1 MIYLIP
7 AAGKATRFPRDKWGF
22 KPLIMVEGKTLIEYS
37 IRSLDL
43 RHNDIL
49 IIVVLTS
56 VHVIEIEK
64 VLQALQIPCVWEI
77 IVLEN
82 ETSGQAATVYEVV
95 SRFNSHQDL
104 IIHNCDT
111 AMNFTGVD
119 LNLNCAGWMLLFMSN
134 LPQLSYADID
144 DYGNVSKTAEK
155 QVISNFASTGT
166 YYFESTKTYKKYYQQ
181 SQFHSGEHYISPIY
195 NTMISDN
202 LKVRGFL
209 AQNVFILGTPSELQ
223 SNAGILKEQWV
234 PKW

>member
-22 KPLIMVEGKTLIEYS
+22 KPLIMLDGKTLIEYS
-37 IRSLDL
+37 IRSLNL
-43 RHNDIL
+43 KHNDIL

-56 VHVIEIEK
+56 VHVSEIEQ
-64 VLQALQIPCVWEI
+64 VLDALHIPCVWEI

-82 ETSGQAATVYEVV
+82 ETSGQAATVNEVV
-95 SRFNSHQDL
+95 SHFNSDQDL

-111 AMNFTGVD
+111 AMNFTGTKLD
-119 LNLNCAGWMLLFMSN
+119 SNCAGWMLLFSSN

-144 DYGNVSKTAEK
+144 DNGYVLKTAEK

-166 YYFESTKTYKKYYQQ
+166 YYFESIRTYKKYYQQ
-181 SQFHSGEHYISPIY
+181 SHFGPGEHYITPIY
-195 NTMISDN
+195 NSMISDN
-202 LKVRGFL
+202 LIVRGFL
-209 AQNVFILGTPSELQ
+209 AQNVFILGTPSDLK
-223 SNAGILKEQWV
+223 SNERILKELWV